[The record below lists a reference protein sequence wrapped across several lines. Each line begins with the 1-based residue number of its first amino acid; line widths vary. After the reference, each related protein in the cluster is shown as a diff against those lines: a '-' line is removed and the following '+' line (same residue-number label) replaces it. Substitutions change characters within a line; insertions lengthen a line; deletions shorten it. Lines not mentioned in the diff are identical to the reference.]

1 MLRADQGASAQELAV
16 RAGIN
21 LSELNPRIPF
31 ITVDG
36 GAYGYGLED
45 ELPDAQPRLF
55 NEANDDSLGSVRME
69 SEVTKIYGKDV
80 KTDTAL
86 IDRMGPRAHRQQLA
100 MTIRAMRLRLERDVI
115 RGDGAASNGREMDG
129 LLKRLPTGS
138 SQAIANH
145 ATAGP
150 LKLSALDELLDAV
163 DVPPDQKI
171 LIMGKTMARRLG
183 SAVRD
188 SALGSVDFR
197 INEFGRQA
205 MFYGE
210 VPIVRTDVDNKNAAI
225 QGFDE
230 ANSTTSIYCVAF
242 GEGLV
247 TGIQGRVNVP
257 GGGQQEGL
265 AIFDVGEMHVTPH
278 FLTRIK
284 WDINMVIE
292 NKRAAARLFNI
303 TDAAPI
309 A

>member
-115 RGDGAASNGREMDG
+115 KGDGAASNGREMDG

-257 GGGQQEGL
+257 NGGQQEGL